1 MTSDKEQPAE
11 RYIRLRDNPEQWEQE
26 MIDFGLNEYER
37 DIMHEH
43 LDKDCGTLSSQ
54 EGMMLLLMDERIA
67 GFDVPRANSFRKS
80 ISKKD
85 KKKIKKSTEDFFKAG
100 RELGTRDVMLK
111 YIFEVQIAMQL
122 GLSK

>member
-37 DIMHEH
+37 GIMHEH

-67 GFDVPRANSFRKS
+67 NLTYLVLIVSVKVFQRRIRRRLRNQQK
-80 ISKKD
+80 IS
-85 KKKIKKSTEDFFKAG
+85 
-100 RELGTRDVMLK
+100 LK
-111 YIFEVQIAMQL
+111 QVEN
-122 GLSK
+122 

>member
-1 MTSDKEQPAE
+1 
-11 RYIRLRDNPEQWEQE
+11 

-37 DIMHEH
+37 GIMHEH

-54 EGMMLLLMDERIA
+54 EGMMLLTMDKRIA
-67 GFDVPRANSFRKS
+67 GFTIPQANSMRKA

-85 KKKIKKSTEDFFKAG
+85 KEKIKKEKEKYYKSGLA
-100 RELGTRDVMLK
+100 LGNRKVLLDYVM
-111 YIFEVQIAMQL
+111 EVQIKMQE